1 MKNFWGYL
9 RQKHR
14 FIQLLG
20 ALLLAMT
27 AMLFTSPVERTAAQ
41 DTSAAE
47 GTKVIVLNYH
57 KVDNIHNSLSVI
69 PEDFERQMR
78 YLSENGYNTIT
89 PEQLYDNIT
98 TGAELPEKPI
108 LITFD
113 DGYQD
118 NYDNAYPILKKYN
131 MKATIFVVTGFLGKH
146 KNYLTWEEA
155 KELENSGISI
165 ESHTLNHKSMTE
177 LSDEQLRVELVNS
190 RIDIKEKL
198 GKESYFMAYPTGTYN
213 LHIANMVK
221 EAGYKGAFTI
231 KYGNADG
238 NTNVYAIERIP
249 IFHTENT
256 NKDFFQR
263 LKYIPLF
270 QKLGWK
276 KS

>member
-1 MKNFWGYL
+1 MRKFSGYL
-9 RQKHR
+9 LQKHR
-14 FIQLLG
+14 FVQLLG
-20 ALLLAMT
+20 AMLLAVT

-41 DTSAAE
+41 ETSGPE
-47 GTKVIVLNYH
+47 GTKVVVLNYH

-69 PEDFERQMR
+69 TDDFERQMR

-89 PEQLYDNIT
+89 PEQLYDSIT
-98 TGAELPEKPI
+98 TGSELPEKPL

-131 MKATIFVVTGFLGKH
+131 MKATIFVVTGFLGKY

-155 KELENSGISI
+155 RELEDNGISI
-165 ESHTLNHKSMTE
+165 ESHTVNHKSMTE

-231 KYGNADG
+231 KYGNVDT

-263 LKYIPLF
+263 LKYIPIF

>member
-1 MKNFWGYL
+1 MKNFLGYL

-27 AMLFTSPVERTAAQ
+27 TMLFTSPVERTAAQ
-41 DTSAAE
+41 DTSAVE
-47 GTKVIVLNYH
+47 GTKVVVLNYH

-98 TGAELPEKPI
+98 TGAELPKKPI

-131 MKATIFVVTGFLGKH
+131 MKATIFVVTGFLGKD